1 MDFFNDL
8 GKMIN
13 QAARSISAR
22 PREEAAPVQVHTFG
36 VAEVEL
42 NRRLA
47 ELGSAY
53 YQVTIG
59 EREKVDPVLIERVRE
74 ARETLDALAATAEAQ
89 TLRCPFCG
97 AAQLAG
103 ARFCS
108 SCGKPL
114 PEKPLQDDASE
125 EPDDSLEYC
134 AECGAVR
141 RNGERFC
148 AVCGGAFNPE
158 EAEASQ
164 PGTAHEPP
172 EVDKPLAADA
182 PEEPDDAERF
192 DE

>member
-114 PEKPLQDDASE
+114 PKNPTTAWNTAPNAAPSGETANVSAPCAAARSTRRKPKPRSPA
-125 EPDDSLEYC
+125 
-134 AECGAVR
+134 R
-141 RNGERFC
+141 RMSRPKSINR
-148 AVCGGAFNPE
+148 
-158 EAEASQ
+158 
-164 PGTAHEPP
+164 
-172 EVDKPLAADA
+172 
-182 PEEPDDAERF
+182 
-192 DE
+192 